1 MFNENP
7 SIKRKKR
14 KKSIIFCYNV
24 LIILIIVCILV
35 FYKIYISAY
44 LKNNIHISLRIN
56 SLEKYIPYLKEIYY
70 VLFNKY
76 QLQIVIPLILIYNYC
91 NIYKTFILLISL
103 QFPLILSQ
111 VLNIYLINRINNK
124 SEIND
129 ELLYTTSYSLILWE
143 ILFNSDTDE
152 KIHYSI
158 KSLDSIRKG
167 RPDINKFSL
176 FMLFIFLFTL
186 HFINFLLF
194 NNIENI
200 IFDIIIGL
208 SIYFIFFKIFELDP
222 NNPRQFQNFVEF
234 SLFYFILIT
243 FTINLLFIIFAI
255 NKINNNPNKE
265 EIIQYIIYKYSFSS
279 IIIGIFFGAKYE
291 YNFYFGRK
299 FGNWAQYNFEFD
311 GEIAEE
317 DESLASSISFNK
329 ERQWNHTNFCISLLR
344 LLFLFILCF
353 GCLYPFINISIDNF
367 YQKLI
372 LNYIVPWN
380 LFSFGIFHL
389 FKLILK
395 FLKVTNILLLTII
408 KERESF

>member
-1 MFNENP
+1 MFQSDS
-7 SIKRKKR
+7 SIKMKKR
-14 KKSIIFCYNV
+14 KKSIIFCYNIIIIF
-24 LIILIIVCILV
+24 LIICLTS
-35 FYKIYISAY
+35 FYKIYLSAY
-44 LKNNIHISLRIN
+44 LKSNFHISLRIN
-56 SLEKYIPYLKEIYY
+56 SLEKYIPYLKEIYS

-76 QLQIVIPLILIYNYC
+76 QLQIVIPLLLIYNYC

-111 VLNIYLINRINNK
+111 ILNIYLINRINDK

-143 ILFNSDTDE
+143 ILFNSDTGE

-158 KSLDSIRKG
+158 KSIDSIRKG
-167 RPDINKFSL
+167 PEINKFSL
-176 FMLFIFLFTL
+176 FMLIIFIFTL
-186 HFINFLLF
+186 HLINFLLF

-222 NNPRQFQNFVEF
+222 NNPRQFQKFVDF
-234 SLFYFILIT
+234 SLFYFILII
-243 FTINLLFIIFAI
+243 FMINLFFFIFAI
-255 NKINNNPNKE
+255 NTTNNYPNKV
-265 EIIQYIIYKYSFSS
+265 EIIQNIIYKYSFTS
-279 IIIGIFFGAKYE
+279 IIIGIFLAAKYE
-291 YNFYFGRK
+291 YNFYFDKK

-311 GEIAEE
+311 GEITEE

-329 ERQWNHTNFCISLLR
+329 ARQWNHTNFWISLLR

-353 GCLYPFINISIDNF
+353 GCLYPFLNITLENF
-367 YQKLI
+367 YHKLI
-372 LNYIVPWN
+372 LNCIVPWN
-380 LFSFGIFHL
+380 LLSFGLFHL
-389 FKLILK
+389 FKVILK
-395 FLKVTNILLLTII
+395 LLNVTNILLLTII